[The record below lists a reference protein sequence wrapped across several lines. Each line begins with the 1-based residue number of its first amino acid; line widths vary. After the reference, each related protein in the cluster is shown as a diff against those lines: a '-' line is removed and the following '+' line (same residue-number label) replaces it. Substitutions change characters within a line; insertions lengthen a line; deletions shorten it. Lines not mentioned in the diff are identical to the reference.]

1 MLPSFPNE
9 FSLPCPTNFLL
20 MIRLNHVQTGSH
32 GRANVEIFLYRRNR
46 TSNSIDRHLCFSY
59 RNVRMNVNRP
69 SLIKIRPCPI
79 SLVTFHWIN
88 GILCMVD
95 CAPFDRD
102 SRHLERDT
110 FDSEDNE
117 TTRDTGLVFGV
128 TRHIGEHANSDV
140 RRYGGDVW
148 PLSRDNRVFAACLLR
163 ELKLARSPV
172 NLACAIALVSS
183 HTDKETSLSAS
194 NSGQTLGEIEAS

>member
-69 SLIKIRPCPI
+69 SLIKIRPCLI
-79 SLVTFHWIN
+79 SRVTFHWIN

-148 PLSRDNRVFAACLLR
+148 RYRATIASSLL
-163 ELKLARSPV
+163 V
-172 NLACAIALVSS
+172 CCA
-183 HTDKETSLSAS
+183 
-194 NSGQTLGEIEAS
+194 N